1 MNNTININHKFSA
14 VPLAI
19 LLAITIVSSGG
30 FVGWVYAH
38 ENLKV
43 DCKDLAL
50 ALFTWD
56 RAFGML
62 DSDDVAEIEH
72 ILEDED
78 IEPNTIRVENLLD
91 GAEDQCDD
99 EDVEKILE
107 QVDLFFR

>member
-1 MNNTININHKFSA
+1 
-14 VPLAI
+14 
-19 LLAITIVSSGG
+19 
-30 FVGWVYAH
+30 
-38 ENLKV
+38 
-43 DCKDLAL
+43 
-50 ALFTWD
+50 
-56 RAFGML
+56 ML